1 MAARNSKELFEA
13 IILFGKKVVAK
24 EMRYS
29 EFEAVLDGVVGIT
42 ELANREICAAYVKIT
57 PALKVHSLVTFQI
70 EFNERGF
77 ADEDWNIP
85 LRHLA
90 ENAGPGP
97 DLGAGPIRL
106 ACRSQCSVSW
116 YQRELGEPNQRDI
129 DHFYLLQEAVTRNKL
144 GLITNDELDA
154 IPILSVPVPT
164 FAPTP
169 GPVQRNKSALE
180 APMMCDPIDNPE
192 GPSAPQLVAQS
203 VTHRLRAQA
212 AEFQSKV
219 DLLIQRQKQTTQ
231 GMEEKY
237 RDEIEQ
243 VKRAMRNEAQSY
255 RHHGQDLEQQ
265 ANHNKVLLEK
275 MQIRNT
281 RLERDLI
288 QAREQAESH
297 KEQFNSLKDEHLEL
311 LHNQRLAD
319 DDKTRLSIEL
329 KERLTLQAL
338 AMEEQNDEL
347 AKYRRANSA
356 LTEQIAGYQRQVGD
370 HNDSTSS
377 ELAELRALID
387 QKHAEAS
394 DLKAR
399 WVTQSVDY
407 DRLSKQHDQ
416 ASHELAEANQSLQSL
431 TNANFKTRESLKTLE
446 FRAQDLE
453 QRLRESQHE
462 NEQLKRDRVEAE
474 DNAAANVE
482 VYEKMETL
490 ELVFV
495 AYHPGAGHISLPAR
509 QLEDYLDKPLSFAAQ
524 KCSVTL
530 DHYKSWLVHYDG
542 SECEECGVPVKRVDA
557 PSDYQIGVNNRCTKH
572 RLDSG
577 NVALFRRSS

>member
-13 IILFGKKVVAK
+13 IIFFGNKVVAK

-42 ELANREICAAYVKIT
+42 ELANREIYAAYVKIT
-57 PALKVHSLVTFQI
+57 PSLKVHSLVTFQI

-97 DLGAGPIRL
+97 DLSAGPIRL

-116 YQRELGEPNQRDI
+116 YQRELWEPNQRDI
-129 DHFYLLQEAVTRNKL
+129 DHFCLLQEAVTRNKL
-144 GLITNDELDA
+144 GLITDDELNT
-154 IPILSVPVPT
+154 IPILS
-164 FAPTP
+164 APTP
-169 GPVQRNKSALE
+169 
-180 APMMCDPIDNPE
+180 APAQLNEPEIEVPLMCDPVDT
-192 GPSAPQLVAQS
+192 SDWQSSQQLTAQS
-203 VTHRLRAQA
+203 GSEKLRAQA
-212 AEFQSKV
+212 GEFQAKV
-219 DLLIQRQKQTTQ
+219 DLLIQRQKQTIQ
-231 GMEEKY
+231 AMEEKY
-237 RDEIEQ
+237 RVEIEQ

-275 MQIRNT
+275 MQARNT

-288 QAREQAESH
+288 QAQEQAESH
-297 KEQFNSLKDEHLEL
+297 KDQFNSLKEEHLEL
-311 LHNQRLAD
+311 LHNQRVAD

-338 AMEEQNDEL
+338 EMEEQNDEL

-356 LTEQIAGYQRQVGD
+356 LTDQIEGYQRQVVV
-370 HNDSTSS
+370 HSDSTSS

-387 QKHAEAS
+387 QKQAEAS

-399 WVTQSVDY
+399 WVSQSVDY
-407 DRLSKQHDQ
+407 ERLSKQYDQ
-416 ASHELAEANQSLQSL
+416 ASHALAESTQSLKSL
-431 TNANFKTRESLKTLE
+431 TSASFKTQELRKTLE
-446 FRAQDLE
+446 FQAQDLE
-453 QRLRESQHE
+453 QRLGESQRE
-462 NEQLKRDRVEAE
+462 NEQLKRDRIEAE
-474 DNAAANVE
+474 DNAVANVE
-482 VYEKMETL
+482 VYEKMEKL
-490 ELVFV
+490 ELVFD

-530 DHYKSWLVHYDG
+530 EHYKSWLVHYDG
-542 SECEECGVPVKRVDA
+542 SECEQCGVPVKRIDT

-577 NVALFRRSS
+577 NVTQFRRSS